1 MNYTYKSHL
10 TSSKDLETTYESVRA
25 GFVAQALEKNKRATP
40 MVLEAKALKSKIS
53 KLKSPIELLKME
65 EIYHSL
71 LTASGLS
78 DKAIGHLKDEDKVNA
93 INNLIEKFLEPAGEY
108 FVDELIFRYLL
119 VKGDS
124 LGGQMR
130 NVVGYLAEVKFMR
143 ALVATLNINDVE
155 FYWLDSEKYIWA
167 KKKEEDRNIESHT
180 KGFYWKNGENNRTL
194 LFNSTLKIVTKNIDL
209 ILING
214 DYRING
220 KGKKKSIEGNKY
232 IALGELKGG
241 IDPAGAD
248 EHWKTAFSALARIKT
263 SFREENLNPK
273 TFFIGAAIAIS
284 MASEIWNQLEN
295 NLLDTAC
302 NLNGEEQL
310 FSVCNWLINL

>member
-1 MNYTYKSHL
+1 
-10 TSSKDLETTYESVRA
+10 
-25 GFVAQALEKNKRATP
+25 
-40 MVLEAKALKSKIS
+40 
-53 KLKSPIELLKME
+53 
-65 EIYHSL
+65 
-71 LTASGLS
+71 
-78 DKAIGHLKDEDKVNA
+78 
-93 INNLIEKFLEPAGEY
+93 
-108 FVDELIFRYLL
+108 
-119 VKGDS
+119 
-124 LGGQMR
+124 MR

-295 NLLDTAC
+295 NLLDNAC